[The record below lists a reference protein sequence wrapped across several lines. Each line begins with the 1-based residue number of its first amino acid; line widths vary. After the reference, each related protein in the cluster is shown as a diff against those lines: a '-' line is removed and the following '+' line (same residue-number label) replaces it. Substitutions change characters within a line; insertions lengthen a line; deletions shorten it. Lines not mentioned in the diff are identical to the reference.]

1 MTRRDGAAPDSG
13 ESGRRPATGG
23 VSAVL
28 LDVDGTL
35 VDSTYVHALCWWQA
49 LRQHGR
55 LVPMATVHRAVGLG
69 SDKIV
74 GHLLHQSPHDEDAP
88 GRTTPADEVDE
99 ESVVAAHAALVSAW
113 HERLV
118 PLPGARDLVRWCH
131 DAGLVTVLCTSAGER
146 DLAALRRVLD
156 VDDAVDEVTS
166 SEDAE
171 RSKPDPDIL
180 QAALDRIGLGARGVL
195 FVGDA
200 VWDVEAAGR
209 LGMPCVGLEC
219 GGTSAAELRQAGAV
233 ATYADPAALLTG
245 LPGLLTRLGR
255 GEDAPAD

>member
-1 MTRRDGAAPDSG
+1 MTADQ
-13 ESGRRPATGG
+13 EGRRPG
-23 VSAVL
+23 VAAVL

-35 VDSTYVHALCWWQA
+35 VDSTYVHTLCWWQA

-74 GHLLHQSPHDEDAP
+74 AHLLREGPCADVLP
-88 GRTTPADEVDE
+88 GGSRPRPTRWDE
-99 ESVVAAHAALVSAW
+99 ESVVAAHGALVTAW

-118 PLPGARDLVRWCH
+118 PTPGARELVRWCH

-146 DLAALRRVLD
+146 ATSPRCAGCSTSRTR
-156 VDDAVDEVTS
+156 VDEVTS
-166 SEDAE
+166 SEDAD
-171 RSKPDPDIL
+171 RSKPDTDIL
-180 QAALDRIGLGARGVL
+180 QVALRRIGRRADEVL

-219 GGTSAAELRQAGAV
+219 GGTSAAELREAGAV
-233 ATYADPAALLTG
+233 ATFADPAALLEG
-245 LPGLLTRLGR
+245 LPALLAAR
-255 GEDAPAD
+255 GD

>member
-1 MTRRDGAAPDSG
+1 MRRDDADAPRG
-13 ESGRRPATGG
+13 I
-23 VSAVL
+23 SAVL

-35 VDSTYVHALCWWQA
+35 VDSTYLHTVCWWQA

-74 GHLLHQSPHDEDAP
+74 DHLLREAPDDEDAP
-88 GRTTPADEVDE
+88 GDTTPADEVDVDA
-99 ESVVAAHAALVSAW
+99 VVAAHGALLSAW

-118 PLPGARDLVRWCH
+118 PLPGARELVRWCH
-131 DAGLVTVLCTSAGER
+131 DAGLVTVLATSAGER

-156 VDDAVDEVTS
+156 LDDAVEEVTS
-166 SEDAE
+166 SEDAA
-171 RSKPDPDIL
+171 RSKPDTDIL
-180 QAALDRIGLGARGVL
+180 QVALDRIGRRPTEAL

-200 VWDVEAAGR
+200 VWDVEAGGR

-219 GGTSAAELRQAGAV
+219 GGTSAAELRDAGAV
-233 ATYADPAALLTG
+233 ATFADPAALLEG
-245 LPGLLTRLGR
+245 LPALLKRL
-255 GEDAPAD
+255 AQS

>member
-1 MTRRDGAAPDSG
+1 MTRDGDSAPQ
-13 ESGRRPATGG
+13 G
-23 VSAVL
+23 VAAVL

-35 VDSTYVHALCWWQA
+35 VDTTYVQTLCWWQA

-55 LVPMATVHRAVGLG
+55 LVPMATVHRAIGLG

-74 GHLLHQSPHDEDAP
+74 EHLLREAPDDEDVP
-88 GRTTPADEVDE
+88 GVTAPADEVD
-99 ESVVAAHAALVSAW
+99 VDAVAAAHDALVSTW

-118 PLPGARDLVRWCH
+118 PLPGARELVRWCH

-156 VDDAVDEVTS
+156 VEDAVDEVTS

-171 RSKPDPDIL
+171 RSKPDTDIL
-180 QAALDRIGLGARGVL
+180 EVALDRIGRGPGEAL

-219 GGTSAAELRQAGAV
+219 GGTSAAELQDAGAV
-233 ATYADPAALLTG
+233 ATYADPAALLAG
-245 LPGLLTRLGR
+245 LPALLERLATGS
-255 GEDAPAD
+255 GGAGA

>member
-1 MTRRDGAAPDSG
+1 MTRDDAGAPRG
-13 ESGRRPATGG
+13 IGG
-23 VSAVL
+23 VL

-35 VDSTYVHALCWWQA
+35 VDSTYLHAVCWWQA

-74 GHLLHQSPHDEDAP
+74 EHLLREGPDDEDAP
-88 GRTTPADEVDE
+88 GATTPADDVDVDA
-99 ESVVAAHAALVSAW
+99 VVAAHGALVSAW

-118 PLPGARDLVRWCH
+118 PLPGARELVRWCH
-131 DAGLVTVLCTSAGER
+131 DAGLVTVLATSAGER

-156 VDDAVDEVTS
+156 LDDAVDEVTS

-171 RSKPDPDIL
+171 RSKPDTDIL
-180 QAALDRIGLGARGVL
+180 QVALDRIGLSATQAL
-195 FVGDA
+195 FVGDT

-219 GGTSAAELRQAGAV
+219 GGTSAAELREAGAV
-233 ATYADPAALLTG
+233 ATYADPAALLEG
-245 LPGLLTRLGR
+245 LPALLERLSR
-255 GEDAPAD
+255 

>member
-1 MTRRDGAAPDSG
+1 MSAVA
-13 ESGRRPATGG
+13 
-23 VSAVL
+23 AVL

-35 VDSTYVHALCWWQA
+35 VDSTYVHTLCWWQA

-74 GHLLHQSPHDEDAP
+74 GHLLREAPDDEDAP
-88 GRTTPADEVDE
+88 GATTPADEVDE
-99 ESVVAAHAALVSAW
+99 ESVVAAHSALVTAW

-146 DLAALRRVLD
+146 DLVALRRVLD

-166 SEDAE
+166 SADAD
-171 RSKPDPDIL
+171 RSKPDTDIL
-180 QAALDRIGLGARGVL
+180 EVALARMGRRADEVL

-219 GGTSAAELRQAGAV
+219 GGTSAAELRDAGAV
-233 ATYADPAALLTG
+233 ATFTDPAALLEG
-245 LPGLLTRLGR
+245 LPALLAARSR
-255 GEDAPAD
+255 